1 MLTILAEG
9 GMRPQARRAEG
20 CESDGGCEQ
29 PGKKAGK
36 NGHPVPLARIRD
48 GLLPRRDQITV

>member
-1 MLTILAEG
+1 
-9 GMRPQARRAEG
+9 MRPQARRAEG